1 MKEQNNYDQMPL
13 SLLDRLQRIMPLADK
28 VGDEIISEETDIL
41 DKIMPRMFEAM
52 QKIAILDRKSVV

>member
-13 SLLDRLQRIMPLADK
+13 SLLDWLQRIMPLADK

-41 DKIMPRMFEAM
+41 D
-52 QKIAILDRKSVV
+52 